1 MSSSIS
7 PKVGPSLADELARLK
22 AQEPANNFLR
32 LAGMAKRADE
42 LSRPLL
48 MGILRNR
55 GYPELASDA
64 GIQLLAECD

>member
-7 PKVGPSLADELARLK
+7 PKVGPSLADELTRLK
-22 AQEPANNFLR
+22 AQEPANNFMR

-42 LSRPLL
+42 LSRPML

-55 GYPELASDA
+55 GYSVLASDA
-64 GIQLLAECD
+64 GIELLAEYA